1 MLTKEQRQALPKKRA
16 YRDEVDAFYA
26 MCAALSAMIDA
37 AGDKEDVDAQGKMIK
52 GKLADRARLIPGGYR
67 NLRCI
72 ETMMKNMILDM
83 QHTFEPE
90 KRRVIEKQIRHLRL
104 KTVFGQQ
111 ATKDPEVFMLPTE
124 DLALLI
130 HAATGECKLRM
141 CLPSECAQCRLGKVI
156 DGASFVSRGNRA
168 WWEVFEQ
175 ATRRDVGAAD
185 DLE

>member
-1 MLTKEQRQALPKKRA
+1 MLTKEERIALPKKRA

-26 MCAALSAMIDA
+26 MCAALSALIDA
-37 AGDKEDVDAQGKMIK
+37 AGDKEDVDESGKMIK

-67 NLRCI
+67 NLRCV
-72 ETMMKNMILDM
+72 EAMLKNIILDM
-83 QHTFEPE
+83 KHTFEPE
-90 KRRVIEKQIRHLRL
+90 KRRVIERQIQYLRL
-104 KTVFGQQ
+104 KTVFGIQ

-124 DLALLI
+124 DLAILI
-130 HAATGECKLRM
+130 RAATGECKLRM
-141 CLPSECAQCRLGKVI
+141 CPPAECAQCPLGKVI

-175 ATRRDVGAAD
+175 AMRRDVGAAD